1 MTDTVAGRESAI
13 AQLKTLIT
21 GVTDV
26 TIPHCYR
33 HEPRAVY
40 ADRYAAIVYRG
51 ITQREMTMG
60 NVMRAFRFEIQVY
73 WQMQVDPGT
82 LDAIEKEILDTDA
95 AIETALFSDLQLGGN
110 VTRMIIEEPSD
121 VDYIMANEAP
131 VARRLTIPV
140 LLEELEAES
149 ISL

>member
-1 MTDTVAGRESAI
+1 MTDTKAGRESAI

-51 ITQREMTMG
+51 VTSREMTMG
-60 NVMRAFRFEIQVY
+60 NVMRRFGFDIQVY
-73 WQMQVDPGT
+73 WQMILDPGT
-82 LDAIEKEILDTDA
+82 LDTIEKEILDTDV
-95 AIETALFSDLQLGGN
+95 AIETALFTDLSLGGN
-110 VTRMIIEEPSD
+110 VTRMVLEEPSTT
-121 VDYIMANEAP
+121 DYIMVDDVP

-140 LLEELEAES
+140 ELEELEAES